1 MFGLFIFM
9 FVRPIFCV
17 SLQIISL
24 FNNVPV
30 DKKTHDTSHR
40 KCFRITE

>member
-1 MFGLFIFM
+1 MLGLFIFM

-30 DKKTHDTSHR
+30 DKKKVGHR

>member
-1 MFGLFIFM
+1 MLGLFIFM

-30 DKKTHDTSHR
+30 DKKRLATGSA
-40 KCFRITE
+40 FESL